1 MSSER
6 RFTMKMQMVVLI
18 GTLTIATLFVPRP
31 ALSQEEPML
40 SEPSPAT
47 TAAAKADEK
56 NSYFALKAGGW
67 SMQEDDIKDSN
78 TGFYGEIAFGT
89 KFNRFAGMEFGIGY
103 LRNEGEFL
111 STTTRTTMIP
121 LNLSLRLGIPIA
133 VVEPYFLAGGGFS
146 FVTVEVGSESATKVK
161 PGYHGGVGVDV
172 NIGTLIIGV
181 EGRYFVL
188 KGEVLGRSVDLD
200 GSTIAAKAGV
210 RF

>member
-1 MSSER
+1 
-6 RFTMKMQMVVLI
+6 
-18 GTLTIATLFVPRP
+18 
-31 ALSQEEPML
+31 
-40 SEPSPAT
+40 
-47 TAAAKADEK
+47 
-56 NSYFALKAGGW
+56 
-67 SMQEDDIKDSN
+67 
-78 TGFYGEIAFGT
+78 
-89 KFNRFAGMEFGIGY
+89 MEFGVGY

-111 STTTRTTMIP
+111 FTTTRTTMIP
-121 LNLSLRLGIPIA
+121 LNLSLRFGIPIA
-133 VVEPYFLAGGGFS
+133 VVEPYFLVGGGFS

-172 NIGTLIIGV
+172 NIGSLIIGV